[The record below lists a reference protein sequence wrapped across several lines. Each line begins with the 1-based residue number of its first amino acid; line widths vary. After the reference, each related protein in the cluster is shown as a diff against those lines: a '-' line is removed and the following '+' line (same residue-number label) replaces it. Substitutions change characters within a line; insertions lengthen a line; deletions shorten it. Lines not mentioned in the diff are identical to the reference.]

1 MASCNRSSI
10 SYTIFYGCGRGNCEN
25 RVNINEKKDDD
36 NGDDKIENQEE
47 QQSIKQLYY
56 MLIYETI
63 SSRKFNI

>member
-10 SYTIFYGCGRGNCEN
+10 SCTIFYGCGRGNCEN

-47 QQSIKQLYY
+47 QQLIK
-56 MLIYETI
+56 
-63 SSRKFNI
+63 